1 MGICM
6 RSALSIV
13 DQPMT
18 PNLRHWLWLNFGW
31 DIYEWEPDD
40 IRF

>member
-1 MGICM
+1 MT
-6 RSALSIV
+6 LSIF
-13 DQPMT
+13 T
-18 PNLRHWLWLNFGW
+18 LRTFLQENFGW